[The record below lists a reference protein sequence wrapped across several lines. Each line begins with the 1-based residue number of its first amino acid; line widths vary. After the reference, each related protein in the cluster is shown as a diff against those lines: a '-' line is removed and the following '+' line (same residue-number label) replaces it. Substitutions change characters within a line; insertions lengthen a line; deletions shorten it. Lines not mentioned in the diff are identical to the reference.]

1 MRLASLAPAIITI
14 VLAASPAALA
24 QSVSL
29 SDSLAGPARDAFTS
43 AEVLMN
49 NSDFGGALAKYEQAY
64 EASKDP
70 RLLFNMAICARN
82 LKEYARMQ
90 GLLTRYE
97 REAAAKMSADERA
110 NVEAA
115 LSAIRNLV
123 GTVRVTASQE
133 GASVTVDGRDR
144 GLTPLAE
151 PIVLDLGEHKVT
163 VSKAGFKAFEQPA
176 LVQGGAEMVV
186 AATLVAERHV
196 AQLVV
201 GAEEGATI
209 LVDGTNIAKG
219 RYDGQLAPGPHDVEV
234 TEPGKLPY
242 RAQVDLHDGETRTVD
257 VTLESE
263 KPHGAPVW
271 PWLVAG
277 GAAVIGLG
285 VGGYFLFKSSP
296 ETQQAPLSGSLG
308 SVRFSAWSL

>member
-1 MRLASLAPAIITI
+1 MIAVTS
-14 VLAASPAALA
+14 SPAALA
-24 QSVSL
+24 QSGSL
-29 SDSLAGPARDAFTS
+29 SDSLTGPARDAFTS

-49 NSDFGGALAKYEQAY
+49 NSDFGGALTKYEQAY

-97 REAAAKMSADERA
+97 REGAAKMSGEERA

-123 GTVRVTASQE
+123 GTVRVTANQV
-133 GASVTVDGRDR
+133 GASVAVDGRDR
-144 GLTPLAE
+144 GLTPLSE
-151 PIVLDLGEHKVT
+151 PIALDLGEHKVI
-163 VSKAGFKAFEQPA
+163 VSKAGFKAFEQSA
-176 LVQGGAEMVV
+176 SVQGGTEMVV

-201 GAEEGATI
+201 GAEEAATI
-209 LVDGTNIAKG
+209 VVDGTSVAKG
-219 RYDGQLAPGPHDVEV
+219 RFDGQLAPGPHDVEV
-234 TEPGKLPY
+234 TEAGKLPY
-242 RAQVDLHDGETRTVD
+242 RAQVDLRDGETRTVD
-257 VTLESE
+257 VTLENE
-263 KPHGAPVW
+263 KPRGAPIW

-277 GAAVIGLG
+277 GAAAIGLG
-285 VGGYFLFKSSP
+285 IGGYFLFKSSP
-296 ETQQAPLSGSLG
+296 EPAALSGSLG